1 MQRSAAAER
10 FRLIQQLQDRFP
22 VLWLVKKLQV
32 ARSGYYSWLQRQ
44 SNPGKR
50 AKQDD
55 EIAADI
61 EVVFKTHRSRYG
73 SPRIHQELRGN
84 GRHIGRKRVE
94 RLMKRQGIQA
104 LQRRRFR
111 CCPKK
116 EEGNKIA
123 TNILSRKFNPTEQNR
138 YWCGD
143 ITPLYQQRSPL
154 VSKKPGGATDEQ

>member
-1 MQRSAAAER
+1 MNRLAEDGRGSNDLAEARNSRSDNLKSE
-10 FRLIQQLQDRFP
+10 
-22 VLWLVKKLQV
+22 K
-32 ARSGYYSWLQRQ
+32 GWLQRQ

-50 AKQDD
+50 AKQDE

-111 CCPKK
+111 CCPKQ
-116 EEGNKIA
+116 EEGNKIS
-123 TNILSRKFNPTEQNR
+123 TNT
-138 YWCGD
+138 
-143 ITPLYQQRSPL
+143 
-154 VSKKPGGATDEQ
+154 

>member
-1 MQRSAAAER
+1 MQRAA
-10 FRLIQQLQDRFP
+10 DRFP

-50 AKQDD
+50 AKQDK

-73 SPRIHQELRGN
+73 SPRINQELRGN

-111 CCPKK
+111 CCPKQ

-123 TNILSRKFNPTEQNR
+123 TNILLRKFNSTEPNR
-138 YWCGD
+138 Y
-143 ITPLYQQRSPL
+143 LA
-154 VSKKPGGATDEQ
+154 V